1 METRCQ
7 FLELLVDLFKHPHEF
22 NEWTTSFH
30 MILIGT
36 ANSKSLDSKKLKVVE
51 AKKAG
56 DKPKPPFTT
65 CTMCGRFYHE
75 KSACPETSNK
85 YANRTNSPYIG
96 SDGHPMTTSHV
107 ISTVVTTTDIIIN
120 ILMTRI
126 ITIVIRKH
134 VVVSITPRISMVVI
148 VRILSYV
155 IVSSSLV
162 ARVIIPVA
170 MRVVIHFSTVV
181 VTVSR
186 TMATSP
192 IIV

>member
-1 METRCQ
+1 
-7 FLELLVDLFKHPHEF
+7 
-22 NEWTTSFH
+22 
-30 MILIGT
+30 
-36 ANSKSLDSKKLKVVE
+36 
-51 AKKAG
+51 
-56 DKPKPPFTT
+56 
-65 CTMCGRFYHE
+65 
-75 KSACPETSNK
+75 
-85 YANRTNSPYIG
+85 
-96 SDGHPMTTSHV
+96 
-107 ISTVVTTTDIIIN
+107 
-120 ILMTRI
+120 MTRI

-134 VVVSITPRISMVVI
+134 VVVSISPGISMVVVI

-186 TMATSP
+186 TMATSL